1 MIRAYD
7 DNGNVIDIAKMIK
20 QIKNITIDEFV
31 FMCEYIINDVSYMY
45 NGYLTIN
52 DIKGIAKLLKGE

>member
-7 DNGNVIDIAKMIK
+7 DNGNEIDITKIRK

-31 FMCEYIINDVSYMY
+31 FMCDYLINDISYMY
-45 NGYLTIN
+45 NGYMTIN